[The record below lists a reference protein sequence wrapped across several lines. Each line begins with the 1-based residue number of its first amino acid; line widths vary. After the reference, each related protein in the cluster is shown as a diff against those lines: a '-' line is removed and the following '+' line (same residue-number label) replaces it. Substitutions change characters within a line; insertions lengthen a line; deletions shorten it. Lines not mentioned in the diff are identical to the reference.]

1 MKLPDVSLL
10 KALTQGPEAR
20 ALEKT
25 RALVGEGKID
35 KAVATLEA
43 ALGKTP
49 DSEILLFEASR
60 LLLASSR
67 ETDAGECLKKI
78 LRRKPR
84 RIDAVLEFI
93 EEVKMKIPAVGSFYD
108 AVAEHFIRQEDY
120 ARALDAL
127 ERIGSEELRV
137 YQGRHLAKWEA
148 VRKNA
153 PQTKLTKT
161 SLHSVYYVALA
172 LERQGDYPKAAEVY
186 RSLILKNPE
195 EAGTIFA
202 RLQAILARDY
212 GNLPLRLALADL
224 QMDAGK
230 VAEALGQMDQALE
243 VDAAAAA
250 PEVAARLVKRLPQ
263 QPDNGDLL

>member
-1 MKLPDVSLL
+1 M
-10 KALTQGPEAR
+10 AQ
-20 ALEKT
+20 
-25 RALVGEGKID
+25 
-35 KAVATLEA
+35 
-43 ALGKTP
+43 
-49 DSEILLFEASR
+49 FE
-60 LLLASSR
+60 
-67 ETDAGECLKKI
+67 
-78 LRRKPR
+78 
-84 RIDAVLEFI
+84 
-93 EEVKMKIPAVGSFYD
+93 
-108 AVAEHFIRQEDY
+108 
-120 ARALDAL
+120 
-127 ERIGSEELRV
+127 ER
-137 YQGRHLAKWEA
+137 LAKWEA

-243 VDAAAAA
+243 VKKRLRDKPQGRSAEALLVVAYMNDAVARRAEEPQASLAAYLAARRELDMARRRFPHDAQLLMAEASLLSSRPEVNQPLAACAALSCLATPAA
-250 PEVAARLVKRLPQ
+250 PPDSHQGSPATARS
-263 QPDNGDLL
+263 